1 MQGNLRPLIISSM
14 VALSLLLTGCD
25 EPSATKEKQPQQ
37 VGIITLKAKPYE
49 QTVDLPGRTT
59 ALRTAEVRPQVD
71 GIILKRL
78 FEEGHDVKAGQV
90 LYQIDP
96 ATYQATLK
104 SAEATLASAKAKA
117 KRYQLLVSSQAVSQQ
132 DYEAARAASLEAEAA
147 TDQAR
152 INLRYS
158 KITAPISG
166 RIGRSAFT
174 EGALVT
180 NGQSTALAT
189 IKQYD
194 PIYVDVTQ
202 SVQEQLALRKAI
214 AAGELDKAGKNQAQA
229 KLILPDGSHYQ
240 HTGTLQFSEVSVDET
255 TGSVTLRAVF
265 PNPDHL
271 LLPGMF
277 VHTKLISGVRKQ
289 AILAPQQ
296 GISRDHKGQPVAM
309 LVDADNK
316 VVLRPVTTHSTSG
329 SNWLITAGLKDGDR
343 LITEGLQYVL
353 PGDTVKPVAAQ
364 NIKADADADAV
375 PEAEIETEADP
386 STIPAPAVDPQ

>member
-1 MQGNLRPLIISSM
+1 M
-14 VALSLLLTGCD
+14 VALSVVLTGCD
-25 EPSATKEKQPQQ
+25 KPNAPAEKQAQQ
-37 VGIITLKAKPYE
+37 VGIVTLKARRFE
-49 QTVDLPGRTT
+49 QTVELPGRTT
-59 ALRTAEVRPQVD
+59 ALRVAEVRPQVD

-104 SAEATLASAKAKA
+104 SAEATLASARAKA
-117 KRYQLLVSSQAVSQQ
+117 KRYELLVANQAVSRQ

-147 TDQAR
+147 ADQAR

-166 RIGRSAFT
+166 RIGRSTIT

-202 SVQEQLALRKAI
+202 SVKDQLALRTAI
-214 AAGELDKAGKNQAQA
+214 AVGELDKAGKNQAEA
-229 KLILPDGSHYQ
+229 RLILPDGSQYQ

-265 PNPDHL
+265 PNPDHM

-296 GISRDHKGQPVAM
+296 GITRDHKGEPVAL

-316 VVLRPVTTHSTSG
+316 VVLRSITTHSTSG
-329 SNWLITAGLKDGDR
+329 SNWLVTAGLKDGDR

-353 PGDTVKPVAAQ
+353 PGDTVSPVAAQ
-364 NIKADADADAV
+364 NIKGMSDPE
-375 PEAEIETEADP
+375 PEAEIETEVDP
-386 STIPAPAVDPQ
+386 ATIPANAAEPQ